1 MEEPEE
7 CFVEE
12 KLYFVS
18 KRVEVEPAKGT
29 QTLKL
34 ILALC
39 VFGLYHSLCSLVV
52 NLLSVFRMSMNIMSK

>member
-7 CFVEE
+7 YLVEE
-12 KLYFVS
+12 MLHIS
-18 KRVEVEPAKGT
+18 KRIEAEPAKGT

-39 VFGLYHSLCSLVV
+39 VFGLSHSLCSLVI
-52 NLLSVFRMSMNIMSK
+52 NLLSVL